1 MRKILFIAILAIL
14 SATDV
19 YALAN
24 VRFHNEAT
32 DTTRINEIL
41 TDAASKQFSTP
52 SERCGY
58 IARKFIGRPY
68 VASTLEQSPEL
79 VTVNIDEFDCTT
91 FVETVLAM
99 AYTIGEGRT
108 SWRDFVYNL
117 ERLRYRGGELG
128 GYSSRLHYVCD
139 WVIDNTHRG
148 NITDAT
154 RLFPKVNHIVR
165 TIDFMSSNRDK
176 YPALADSA
184 EYARI
189 KNVEIGYRSHK
200 FPYIKTID
208 LGSKETKACF
218 IDGDAVALVSSLKNI
233 DVTHMGFVVIE
244 NGEPYLLHASS
255 SDGKVEI
262 SERPLQDYMK
272 RNRSLSGIRVI
283 RLCE

>member
-1 MRKILFIAILAIL
+1 MKKYLFLAIL
-14 SATDV
+14 SAITVMDAS
-19 YALAN
+19 ALAN
-24 VRFHNEAT
+24 VRFHDEAN

-41 TDAASKQFSTP
+41 TDAASKRFDTP

-58 IARKFIGRPY
+58 IARKFIGKPY
-68 VASTLEQSPEL
+68 AASTLEQTPEL

-99 AYTIGEGRT
+99 AYTVGESRT

-148 NITDAT
+148 NIKDAT
-154 RLFPKVNHIVR
+154 QIFPKVNHIVR
-165 TIDFMSSNRDK
+165 TIDFMSSNRDR

-189 KNVEIGYRSHK
+189 KNVEIGYRSHR

-208 LGSKETKACF
+208 LNGKETKACF
-218 IDGDAVALVSSLKNI
+218 IDGDAAALVSSLKNI
-233 DVTHMGFVVIE
+233 DVTHMGFIVIE

-255 SDGKVEI
+255 TSGKVEV
-262 SERPLQDYMK
+262 SEKNLHDYLK
-272 RNRSLSGIRVI
+272 RNRTLSGVRVI
-283 RLCE
+283 RLTE